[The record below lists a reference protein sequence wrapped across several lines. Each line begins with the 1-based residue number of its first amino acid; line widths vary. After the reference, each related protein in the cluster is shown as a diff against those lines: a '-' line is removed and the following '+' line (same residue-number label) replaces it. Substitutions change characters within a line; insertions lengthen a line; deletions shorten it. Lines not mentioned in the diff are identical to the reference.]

1 MSRPWRIEN
10 EGALRHLLSR
20 GDELS
25 DILKE
30 QI

>member
-10 EGALRHLLSR
+10 EGALHHLLSR

-30 QI
+30 EL